1 MKRILSGMRPTGRLH
16 LGHYH
21 GVLKNWVRLQ
31 HDYDCYFFVADWHA
45 LTTEYK
51 SPQNIRGDTRDMLI
65 DWLAVGLDP
74 AKAVLFRQSDV
85 KTHAELFVLFSMITP
100 VPWLERVPSYK
111 EMQENLADKELNT
124 FGFLGY
130 PVLQSADIAL
140 YRANVV
146 PVGEDQL
153 PHLELTREIVRR
165 FNHFYAAEKQPV
177 LPEPE
182 AMLTETPRLPGVDGR
197 KMSKSYGNAIMLADS
212 PDEIRKKVMAYV
224 TDPARKKRQ
233 DPGNPDVC
241 VLYNLHKIYSPEEV
255 KAQVQV
261 ECRSAGIGC
270 VDCKKL
276 ALTHVLAHH
285 EPMYETRRKVEAE
298 TDVDAVLAAGAEKA
312 RAVAETTMVDV
323 RKAAGV

>member
-31 HDYDCYFFVADWHA
+31 NEYDCFFFSADWHA

-51 SPQNIRGDTRDMLI
+51 TPQNIRSDTAEMLV

-74 AKAVLFRQSDV
+74 KRAVLFRQSDV
-85 KTHAELFVLFSMITP
+85 KAHAELFVLFNMITP

-111 EMQENLADKELNT
+111 EMQENLSDKELNT

-130 PVLQSADIAL
+130 PVLQTADIAI
-140 YRANVV
+140 YKAHVV

-165 FNHFYAAEKQPV
+165 FNHFYGEIF
-177 LPEPE
+177 PEPQS
-182 AMLTETPRLPGVDGR
+182 MLTETPRLPGVDGR
-197 KMSKSYGNAIMLADS
+197 KMSKSYGNAIMLSDT
-212 PDEIRKKVMAYV
+212 PEEIKTKVMAYV
-224 TDPARKKRQ
+224 TDPARKKRT

-255 KAQVQV
+255 KEHVQV
-261 ECRSAGIGC
+261 ECRRAGIGC

-285 EPMYETRRKVEAE
+285 EPMIEKRKDVEASV
-298 TDVDAVLAAGAEKA
+298 DVADVLNEGAKKA
-312 RAVAETTMVDV
+312 IEVAEQTMTEV
-323 RKAAGV
+323 RKAIGV